1 MQTSVSFLLCI
12 VGVLV
17 VLASNNVVVARK
29 PTRPSTAS
37 RASRQKSG
45 STKRRHASQA
55 PPASRRRQYEDD
67 YDNEDVDVDNYLSD
81 EEDDEETI
89 PPSRPKRRSY
99 SSRPSPSKPSN
110 RSRPSPPSRRRQE
123 YDQYEEDFYEP
134 RRPSSSR
141 RRPSSRRG
149 GRPSEMV
156 TYNQAPAFSR
166 GLNALKNSLPDPNTV
181 KSVAFSSINAARETT
196 SRLSS
201 NIYRDIK
208 GLTSSELEQVML
220 KATRPDDTPV
230 KGKHVERMV
239 GLTYQMSPQFD
250 IYDAVLRKLW
260 AKMAE
265 SDWRTKIKAL
275 YILHRFSADG
285 APEHQ
290 AALKA
295 RLRELRRIRD
305 PKRKCKYFDKDRLLS
320 GEETPDTDLFPNFI
334 KRYAHYVFLRAQC
347 FGGVFEEISNEP
359 KASRRAP
366 KPITSTALRAE
377 HLNAAQ
383 MVLKAGIAC
392 SLKDGEEC
400 ENSAFA
406 VERVAGDLIGLRT
419 AVAIALNR
427 ALKSDNLKEADMG
440 LIRKWCVFYSEE
452 LLPKTR
458 SMVKKTSAKLD
469 VYGIYLP
476 SRMGVT
482 VAQEL
487 LQKGLKEV
495 EVEEPID
502 DQLEAEVDDDKL
514 EEKEEEA
521 ESEKEEELIEADKK
535 EEGAED
541 AEEVEEPDDDYEDGE
556 LGYDEE
562 YYDDEEY

>member
-1 MQTSVSFLLCI
+1 MQTSISFLLC
-12 VGVLV
+12 VVTVLV
-17 VLASNNVVVARK
+17 LLASNNVVARK
-29 PTRPSTAS
+29 PTRPSTGS
-37 RASRQKSG
+37 RASRNKSG
-45 STKRRHASQA
+45 SSKRRPTNQA
-55 PPASRRRQYEDD
+55 PPASRRRQYEDE
-67 YDNEDVDVDNYLSD
+67 YDDENVDNYLSD
-81 EEDDEETI
+81 EDEDESI
-89 PPSRPKRRSY
+89 PPPRPKRRSPN
-99 SSRPSPSKPSN
+99 SRPSPSRPSN
-110 RSRPSPPSRRRQE
+110 RARPSTSSRRRQE
-123 YDQYEEDFYEP
+123 YDQYEEDYYEP

-149 GRPSEMV
+149 GRPGEMV

-265 SDWRTKIKAL
+265 RDWRTKIKAL

-305 PKRKCKYFDKDRLLS
+305 PKRKCKYFDKDRLLA
-320 GEETPDTDLFPNFI
+320 GEDTPDTDMFPNFI

-392 SLKDGEEC
+392 LLKDGEEC

-427 ALKSDNLKEADMG
+427 ALKSDNLKGADMG
-440 LIRKWCVFYSEE
+440 LIKKWCLFYSEE

-469 VYGIYLP
+469 AYGIYLP
-476 SRMGVT
+476 SRMGTT
-482 VAQEL
+482 VSQEL

-495 EVEEPID
+495 EVAEALDEE
-502 DQLEAEVDDDKL
+502 LEAEADD
-514 EEKEEEA
+514 EEMEEEEEEAQTEKEEEVI
-521 ESEKEEELIEADKK
+521 KEEE
-535 EEGAED
+535 EEAED
-541 AEEVEEPDDDYEDGE
+541 EEEVEEPDDDYDDGE
-556 LGYDEE
+556 LEYDEE
-562 YYDDEEY
+562 YYDEEEY

>member
-1 MQTSVSFLLCI
+1 MQTSVFCLLQI

-17 VLASNNVVVARK
+17 ILASNSVVLARK
-29 PTRPSTAS
+29 PPRPSTAS
-37 RASRQKSG
+37 RASRQRSR
-45 STKRRHASQA
+45 STKRKPTGRA
-55 PPASRRRQYEDD
+55 PPASRRQYEEE
-67 YDNEDVDVDNYLSD
+67 YDEEKNDNYLS
-81 EEDDEETI
+81 EEAEEYDPI
-89 PPSRPKRRSY
+89 PQPRPKRRSN
-99 SSRPSPSKPSN
+99 SSRSPSRPSN
-110 RSRPSPPSRRRQE
+110 RVRPSSPSRRRQE
-123 YDQYEEDFYEP
+123 YDQFEEEYYEP
-134 RRPSSSR
+134 SRPSSR
-141 RRPSSRRG
+141 RRPPPHRG
-149 GRPSEMV
+149 GRRGEMV
-156 TYNQAPAFSR
+156 TYPQTPAFTR
-166 GLNALKNSLPDPNTV
+166 GLSALKNSLPDPDTV

-250 IYDAVLRKLW
+250 LYDAVLRKLW

-265 SDWRTKIKAL
+265 RDWRTKIKAL

-305 PKRKCKYFDKDRLLS
+305 PKRKCKYFDKDRLLA
-320 GEETPDTDLFPNFI
+320 GEGITDPEMFPNFI

-392 SLKDGEEC
+392 LLKEGEEC

-419 AVAIALNR
+419 AVAVALNR
-427 ALKSDNLKEADMG
+427 ALKSDKLKGADMG
-440 LIRKWCVFYSEE
+440 LLKKWCEFYSEE
-452 LLPKTR
+452 LLPQTR

-469 VYGIYLP
+469 AYGIYLP

-482 VAQEL
+482 VSQEL
-487 LQKGLKEV
+487 LQKGLKGVEDEDSRAEDAEAEV
-495 EVEEPID
+495 TDEE
-502 DQLEAEVDDDKL
+502 LEAEEEEAENEDEKEEDVI
-514 EEKEEEA
+514 EEKEEE
-521 ESEKEEELIEADKK
+521 EAAD
-535 EEGAED
+535 E
-541 AEEVEEPDDDYEDGE
+541 EEVEEQEDDYEDGE

-562 YYDDEEY
+562 YYDEEEY